1 MGVRINLF
9 DRGGDSERRCYQQ
22 SPAAAAVRGGG
33 HGAPA
38 PGGGGAPPPP
48 ARGGP
53 QPAGPPGRVPCPRVQ
68 AAHHPVRG
76 PEGAQDD
83 QNRPSVVPKSD
94 RASELQPYRN
104 WYLSLKKQSLETT
117 FRFFDSILCH
127 ITCSFFQ
134 GRTFNCQ
141 KGTL

>member
-53 QPAGPPGRVPCPRVQ
+53 QPAGSPGRVPRPRVQ
-68 AAHHPVRG
+68 AAHHLVRG

-104 WYLSLKKQSLETT
+104 WYLIPLQSL
-117 FRFFDSILCH
+117 
-127 ITCSFFQ
+127 
-134 GRTFNCQ
+134 
-141 KGTL
+141 